1 MKDQTVK
8 KITEKL
14 EKAGLMPLRAQA
26 ELSEKLLSYRLES
39 LLPELMEEC
48 GSDMWLIAA
57 YENNEDPVMK
67 TLLTYEMRTARRIS
81 DILYCSDI

>member
-1 MKDQTVK
+1 MKDPTVK

-67 TLLTYEMRTARRIS
+67 TL
-81 DILYCSDI
+81 